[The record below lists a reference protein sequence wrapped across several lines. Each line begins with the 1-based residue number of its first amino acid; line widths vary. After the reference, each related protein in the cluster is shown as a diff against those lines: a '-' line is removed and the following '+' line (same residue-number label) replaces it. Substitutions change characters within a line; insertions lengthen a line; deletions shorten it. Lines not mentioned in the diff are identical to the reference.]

1 MLQAVV
7 IGRSGKDTRE
17 ALPNRVSVKDLSY
30 DSQIKDYTMDYD
42 AKEVQCTDNTFAVTK
57 AGATVTFNFTGSG
70 AGETY
75 FNINGLDY
83 EGAAQFQL
91 YFGKRKFDPLDL
103 YSKADWKELSHNE
116 KKKIFKNFSLKL
128 LSAVFAVVLWTV
140 IVNIYDPNTSY
151 TFSNITVQLIN
162 TQSLTDKDYSYE
174 VVDGGKISVTVSGPK
189 SVVTD
194 LKTSDISATADLSK
208 VTAFTDYVDIQVQ
221 VIKDG
226 QVLNNVEAVPRTSAL
241 KLSIENRDT
250 KTLSL
255 DVNTTGSTASGYT
268 VASTSS
274 SPTYIKVTGPTSLLE
289 SVAALSVN
297 VDVSGAKEDISTS
310 ADVKMLDEDGNEI
323 VNDAL
328 ELSCTKADINVDI
341 ARMKTVSITAKT
353 GGTPSDGYIITDTI
367 LSQASAVITGSDDLL
382 GKVDPSQNINA
393 DGLSADKTYT
403 FRLSDYVPSGIKFV
417 SDSSLTVTV
426 KIAQKATKQI
436 SLSASE
442 ITLNNIQQ
450 N

>member
-1 MLQAVV
+1 M
-7 IGRSGKDTRE
+7 
-17 ALPNRVSVKDLSY
+17 
-30 DSQIKDYTMDYD
+30 
-42 AKEVQCTDNTFAVTK
+42 KE
-57 AGATVTFNFTGSG
+57 
-70 AGETY
+70 
-75 FNINGLDY
+75 
-83 EGAAQFQL
+83 
-91 YFGKRKFDPLDL
+91 
-103 YSKADWKELSHNE
+103 
-116 KKKIFKNFSLKL
+116 KIFKNFSLKL

-289 SVAALSVN
+289 SVATLSVN

-323 VNDAL
+323 VMMHLNCHVL
-328 ELSCTKADINVDI
+328 
-341 ARMKTVSITAKT
+341 
-353 GGTPSDGYIITDTI
+353 
-367 LSQASAVITGSDDLL
+367 
-382 GKVDPSQNINA
+382 
-393 DGLSADKTYT
+393 
-403 FRLSDYVPSGIKFV
+403 
-417 SDSSLTVTV
+417 
-426 KIAQKATKQI
+426 KQI
-436 SLSASE
+436 SML
-442 ITLNNIQQ
+442 I
-450 N
+450 

>member
-1 MLQAVV
+1 M
-7 IGRSGKDTRE
+7 
-17 ALPNRVSVKDLSY
+17 
-30 DSQIKDYTMDYD
+30 
-42 AKEVQCTDNTFAVTK
+42 KE
-57 AGATVTFNFTGSG
+57 
-70 AGETY
+70 
-75 FNINGLDY
+75 
-83 EGAAQFQL
+83 
-91 YFGKRKFDPLDL
+91 
-103 YSKADWKELSHNE
+103 
-116 KKKIFKNFSLKL
+116 KIFKNFSLKL

-255 DVNTTGSTASGYT
+255 DVNTTGS
-268 VASTSS
+268 

-353 GGTPSDGYIITDTI
+353 SGTPADGYVITDTI
-367 LSQASAVITGSDDLL
+367 LSQASAVITGPDDLL
-382 GKVDPSQNINA
+382 GKVDTITIPSQNINA
-393 DGLSADKTYT
+393 DGLNADKTYT

-426 KIAQKATKQI
+426 KIAQKATKQL

-442 ITLNNIQQ
+442 ITLNNIQTGFNAQ
-450 N
+450 VTQGITFTVTGNDNVLSAVSASDVKASVDLKNLGAGTHNVTAALSLPDGITVVGNVTVNVTITAIQQETTTESTKATESTTSATR

>member
-1 MLQAVV
+1 M
-7 IGRSGKDTRE
+7 
-17 ALPNRVSVKDLSY
+17 
-30 DSQIKDYTMDYD
+30 
-42 AKEVQCTDNTFAVTK
+42 KE
-57 AGATVTFNFTGSG
+57 
-70 AGETY
+70 
-75 FNINGLDY
+75 
-83 EGAAQFQL
+83 
-91 YFGKRKFDPLDL
+91 
-103 YSKADWKELSHNE
+103 
-116 KKKIFKNFSLKL
+116 KIFKNFSLKL

-353 GGTPSDGYIITDTI
+353 SGTPADGYIITDTI

-382 GKVDPSQNINA
+382 GKVDTITIPSQNINA

-403 FRLSDYVPSGIKFV
+403 FRLSDYVTSGIKFV

-442 ITLNNIQQ
+442 ITLNNIQTGFNAQ
-450 N
+450 VMQGITFTVTGNDNVLSAVSASDVKAGIDLKNLGAGTHNVTVALSLPDGITVVGNVTVTVTITAIQQETTTESTKATESTTSATR

>member
-1 MLQAVV
+1 M
-7 IGRSGKDTRE
+7 
-17 ALPNRVSVKDLSY
+17 
-30 DSQIKDYTMDYD
+30 
-42 AKEVQCTDNTFAVTK
+42 KE
-57 AGATVTFNFTGSG
+57 
-70 AGETY
+70 
-75 FNINGLDY
+75 
-83 EGAAQFQL
+83 
-91 YFGKRKFDPLDL
+91 
-103 YSKADWKELSHNE
+103 
-116 KKKIFKNFSLKL
+116 KIFKNFSLKL

-289 SVAALSVN
+289 SVATLSVN

-323 VNDAL
+323 VNGN
-328 ELSCTKADINVDI
+328 I
-341 ARMKTVSITAKT
+341 
-353 GGTPSDGYIITDTI
+353 G
-367 LSQASAVITGSDDLL
+367 DL
-382 GKVDPSQNINA
+382 PI
-393 DGLSADKTYT
+393 
-403 FRLSDYVPSGIKFV
+403 
-417 SDSSLTVTV
+417 
-426 KIAQKATKQI
+426 
-436 SLSASE
+436 
-442 ITLNNIQQ
+442 
-450 N
+450 